1 MAVTNKAGISQR
13 TNTYAEAKM
22 LSHAQPE
29 LVLQKFGQNK
39 PIPKNTADNA
49 KFRAPVPFAAAT
61 TPLTEG
67 VAPTAQAM
75 SYTDKTATLAQ
86 YGGLV
91 NITDQVADT
100 IEDPVI
106 NDAAM
111 LCGEQA
117 GETLELVLWG
127 VLQGGTNVSYA
138 AGETARI
145 DVDNVIT
152 LQAQRNV
159 TRSLKAQKAKK
170 VTSIQSSSVKYGTE
184 AIDAAYICIGHTDC
198 EADIRDMAG
207 FVPVEKYGAA
217 MTALPFEIGKVE
229 DVRYI
234 LTATVTSLPDAATA
248 ALASANTTVSTSGT
262 LPDVYTM
269 FYFGKEAYGCTVL
282 KGQGSIKPGI
292 LAPDQISKS
301 DPLGQNGFVSWKTY
315 FAGIILNETWCHRLE
330 VAVSD
335 LS

>member
-13 TNTYAEAKM
+13 TTTYAEAKM
-22 LSHAQPE
+22 LSHAQPQ
-29 LVLQKFGQNK
+29 LVLQKYGQNK

-75 SYTDKTATLAQ
+75 TYTDRPVTLAQ

-91 NITDQVADT
+91 NITDQVADM

-117 GETLELVLWG
+117 GETLELILWG

-138 AGETARI
+138 GGETARI
-145 DVDNVIT
+145 DVDAPIN

-170 VTSIQSSSVKYGTE
+170 ITSIQSSSVKYGTE
-184 AIDAAYICIGHTDC
+184 PIDAAYICIGHTDC

-207 FVPVEKYGAA
+207 FVPVEKYGS
-217 MTALPFEIGKVE
+217 MKPLEFEIGKVE

-248 ALASANTTVSTSGT
+248 ALASTNNVVSTSGT

-282 KGQGSIKPGI
+282 KGQGSITPGI
-292 LAPDQISKS
+292 LPPDVISKS

-315 FAGIILNETWCHRLE
+315 FAALILNETWCHRLE